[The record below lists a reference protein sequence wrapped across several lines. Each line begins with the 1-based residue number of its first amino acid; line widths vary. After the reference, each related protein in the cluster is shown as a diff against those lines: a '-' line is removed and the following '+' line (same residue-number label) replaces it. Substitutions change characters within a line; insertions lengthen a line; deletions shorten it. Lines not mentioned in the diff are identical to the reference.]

1 MPFNES
7 FIVGIEDEEA
17 IGVIG
22 FDADLEDS
30 NAEIWGSFIEKDKW
44 DIVMDL
50 WNEMTKILQRK

>member
-30 NAEIWGSFIEKDKW
+30 NAEIWGSFIEKDK
-44 DIVMDL
+44 
-50 WNEMTKILQRK
+50 